1 MAMDC
6 SIASPSFL
14 KVQAVHGQNAGCAVT
29 GTSDI
34 PVNNLQELFLSIS
47 EHNWHGYTPS
57 INLKNI
63 AW

>member
-1 MAMDC
+1 MNY

-14 KVQAVHGQNAGCAVT
+14 KVLAAPGQNAGCAVT
-29 GTSDI
+29 GMSDI
-34 PVNNLQELFLSIS
+34 PVINLPKHFLSIFV
-47 EHNWHGYTPS
+47 HNWHGYTPS